1 MAKTDFRSVDDY
13 IAAQPKN
20 LQKVLRRLRGI
31 IRHPASD
38 TLVAAFKGALTPYR
52 VSKGTLRFAL
62 SEPVP
67 EELIARIAKFPGQGG
82 DAQGKGKAGARP
94 DGRTETPGRTE
105 SQRPI
110 ISAS

>member
-52 VSKGTLRFAL
+52 VSKSTLCFAL

-67 EELIARIAKFPGQGG
+67 EKLIARIAKFR
-82 DAQGKGKAGARP
+82 ARKVTRKAKAKLARGRTGARIRP
-94 DGRTETPGRTE
+94 AGRRVNGL
-105 SQRPI
+105 
-110 ISAS
+110 